1 MLILILITIISFLL
15 GFIINLIALPY
26 ILEYIVK
33 DAWGYVRNIST
44 LSVFRWS
51 VSIIVS
57 FALSALIIRN
67 QQERIIKQTS
77 SSYQHIVD
85 SLNLE
90 LKILKQYK
98 VK

>member
-1 MLILILITIISFLL
+1 MIILITIISFLL

-33 DAWGYVRNIST
+33 DVWRYVRNIST

-90 LKILKQYK
+90 IKKLQQYK

>member
-1 MLILILITIISFLL
+1 MLILITTISFLL

-33 DAWGYVRNIST
+33 DAWRYVRNIST

-77 SSYQHIVD
+77 SSYQHILD

-90 LKILKQYK
+90 IKILQQYK

>member
-1 MLILILITIISFLL
+1 MIILITIISFLL

-26 ILEYIVK
+26 ILEHLVK
-33 DAWGYVRNIST
+33 DAGRYVRKIST

-57 FALSALIIRN
+57 FALSILIIRN
-67 QQERIIKQTS
+67 KQERIIKQTS
-77 SSYQHIVD
+77 SNYQHIVD
-85 SLNLE
+85 SLNFE
-90 LKILKQYK
+90 IKILQQYK

>member
-1 MLILILITIISFLL
+1 MIYLIALISFLL
-15 GFIINLIALPY
+15 SFAINLISLPY
-26 ILEYIVK
+26 ILEHIIK
-33 DAWGYVRNIST
+33 DAWRYVKKIST

-90 LKILKQYK
+90 IKILQQYK

>member
-1 MLILILITIISFLL
+1 MIYLIALISFLL
-15 GFIINLIALPY
+15 GFVVNLISLPY
-26 ILEYIVK
+26 ILENIVK
-33 DAWGYVRNIST
+33 DGWRYVRKIST

-90 LKILKQYK
+90 IKILQQYK

>member
-1 MLILILITIISFLL
+1 MLILITIISFLL

-33 DAWGYVRNIST
+33 DAWRYVRNIST

-57 FALSALIIRN
+57 FALSALIHCCPRKSIN
-67 QQERIIKQTS
+67 ICSNT
-77 SSYQHIVD
+77 
-85 SLNLE
+85 L
-90 LKILKQYK
+90 
-98 VK
+98 

>member
-1 MLILILITIISFLL
+1 MIFLITLFSFLL
-15 GFIINLIALPY
+15 GFAINLISLPY
-26 ILEYIVK
+26 ILEYFVK
-33 DAWGYVRNIST
+33 DTWRYVKKIST

-57 FALSALIIRN
+57 FALSALIIQN

>member
-1 MLILILITIISFLL
+1 MLILITIISFLL

-26 ILEYIVK
+26 ILEHIVNE
-33 DAWGYVRNIST
+33 AWRYVRKIST

-57 FALSALIIRN
+57 FALSTLIIRN

-77 SSYQHIVD
+77 SCYQHIVD

-90 LKILKQYK
+90 IKILQQYK

>member
-1 MLILILITIISFLL
+1 MIFLITLFSFLL
-15 GFIINLIALPY
+15 GFVINLISLPY
-26 ILEYIVK
+26 ILEYFVK
-33 DAWGYVRNIST
+33 DTWRYVKKIST

>member
-1 MLILILITIISFLL
+1 MLILITIISFLL

-33 DAWGYVRNIST
+33 DAWRYVKNIST

-90 LKILKQYK
+90 IKILQQYK

>member
-1 MLILILITIISFLL
+1 MISFIALVSFLL

-26 ILEYIVK
+26 ILEHIVK
-33 DAWGYVRNIST
+33 DAWIYVRKIST
-44 LSVFRWS
+44 LSIFRWS
-51 VSIIVS
+51 VSLIVS
-57 FALSALIIRN
+57 FALSALIIQN
-67 QQERIIKQTS
+67 QRERVLTQTC

-90 LKILKQYK
+90 IKILQQHN

>member
-1 MLILILITIISFLL
+1 MLILITIISFLL

-33 DAWGYVRNIST
+33 DAWRYVRKISI
-44 LSVFRWS
+44 LSIFRWS

-77 SSYQHIVD
+77 SNYQHIVD

-90 LKILKQYK
+90 IKILQQYK

>member
-1 MLILILITIISFLL
+1 MLILITIISFLL

-33 DAWGYVRNIST
+33 DAWRYLRNIST

-57 FALSALIIRN
+57 FALSTLIIRN

-77 SSYQHIVD
+77 SNYQHIVD

-90 LKILKQYK
+90 IKILQQYK

>member
-1 MLILILITIISFLL
+1 MIYLIAFISFLL
-15 GFIINLIALPY
+15 GFAINLISLPY
-26 ILEYIVK
+26 ILEHIVK
-33 DAWGYVRNIST
+33 DAWRYVKKIST

-90 LKILKQYK
+90 IKIMQQYK

>member
-1 MLILILITIISFLL
+1 MIYLIIALISFLL
-15 GFIINLIALPY
+15 GFVINLISLPY
-26 ILEYIVK
+26 ILEYIIK
-33 DAWGYVRNIST
+33 DAWRYVKKIST

-57 FALSALIIRN
+57 FALSALIILN
-67 QQERIIKQTS
+67 QQVRIIKQTS

>member
-1 MLILILITIISFLL
+1 MIILITIISFLL

-26 ILEYIVK
+26 ILEHLVK
-33 DAWGYVRNIST
+33 DAWRYVRKIST

-57 FALSALIIRN
+57 FALSTLIIRN

-77 SSYQHIVD
+77 SNYQHIVD
-85 SLNLE
+85 SLNFE
-90 LKILKQYK
+90 IKILQQYK
-98 VK
+98 LK

>member
-1 MLILILITIISFLL
+1 MLILITIISFLL

-33 DAWGYVRNIST
+33 DVWRYVRKIST

-90 LKILKQYK
+90 IKILQQYK

>member
-1 MLILILITIISFLL
+1 MLILITIISFLL

-33 DAWGYVRNIST
+33 DAWRYVRNIST
-44 LSVFRWS
+44 LSIFRWS

-67 QQERIIKQTS
+67 QQERIIKQTG

-90 LKILKQYK
+90 IKILQQYK

>member
-1 MLILILITIISFLL
+1 MIYLIALFSFLL
-15 GFIINLIALPY
+15 GFAINLILLPY
-26 ILEYIVK
+26 ILEHIVK
-33 DAWGYVRNIST
+33 DAWRYVKKIST

-57 FALSALIIRN
+57 FAFSALIIRN

-90 LKILKQYK
+90 IKILQKYK

>member
-1 MLILILITIISFLL
+1 MIILITIISFLL

-26 ILEYIVK
+26 ILEHLVK
-33 DAWGYVRNIST
+33 DAWRYVRKIST

-57 FALSALIIRN
+57 FALSTLIIRN

-77 SSYQHIVD
+77 SNYQHIVD
-85 SLNLE
+85 NLNFE
-90 LKILKQYK
+90 IKILQQYK

>member
-1 MLILILITIISFLL
+1 MLILITIISFLL

-33 DAWGYVRNIST
+33 DAWRYVRNIST

-57 FALSALIIRN
+57 FALSALIIQN

-90 LKILKQYK
+90 IKILQQYK

>member
-1 MLILILITIISFLL
+1 MIILITIISFLL
-15 GFIINLIALPY
+15 GFIINFIALPY
-26 ILEYIVK
+26 ILEYVVK
-33 DAWGYVRNIST
+33 DAWRYVRNIST

-77 SSYQHIVD
+77 SNYQYIVD
-85 SLNLE
+85 SLNFE
-90 LKILKQYK
+90 IKILQQYK

>member
-1 MLILILITIISFLL
+1 MIYLIALISFLL
-15 GFIINLIALPY
+15 GFAINLILLPY
-26 ILEYIVK
+26 ILEHIIK
-33 DAWGYVRNIST
+33 DAWRYVKKIST

-90 LKILKQYK
+90 IKILQQYK

>member
-1 MLILILITIISFLL
+1 MIILITIISFLL

-26 ILEYIVK
+26 ILEHLVK
-33 DAWGYVRNIST
+33 DAWRYVRKIST

-57 FALSALIIRN
+57 FALSTLIIRN
-67 QQERIIKQTS
+67 KQERIIKQTS
-77 SSYQHIVD
+77 SNYQHIVD
-85 SLNLE
+85 SLNFE
-90 LKILKQYK
+90 IKILQQYK

>member
-1 MLILILITIISFLL
+1 MLILITIISFLL

-26 ILEYIVK
+26 ILEHIIK
-33 DAWGYVRNIST
+33 DAWRYVRKIST

-51 VSIIVS
+51 VAIIVS

-67 QQERIIKQTS
+67 QQERIIKQTG

-90 LKILKQYK
+90 IKILQQYK

>member
-1 MLILILITIISFLL
+1 MIILITIISFLL
-15 GFIINLIALPY
+15 GFIINFIALPY
-26 ILEYIVK
+26 ILEYVVK
-33 DAWGYVRNIST
+33 DAWRYVRNIST

-67 QQERIIKQTS
+67 QQERIIKHTS
-77 SSYQHIVD
+77 SNYQHIVD
-85 SLNLE
+85 SLNFE
-90 LKILKQYK
+90 IKILQQYK

>member
-1 MLILILITIISFLL
+1 MIILITIISFLL
-15 GFIINLIALPY
+15 GFIINFIALPY
-26 ILEYIVK
+26 ILEYVVK
-33 DAWGYVRNIST
+33 DAWRYVRNIST

>member
-1 MLILILITIISFLL
+1 MIILITIISFLL
-15 GFIINLIALPY
+15 GFIINFIALPY
-26 ILEYIVK
+26 ILEYVVK
-33 DAWGYVRNIST
+33 DAWRYVRNIST

-77 SSYQHIVD
+77 SNYQHILD
-85 SLNLE
+85 SLNFE
-90 LKILKQYK
+90 IKILQQYK

>member
-1 MLILILITIISFLL
+1 MLILITIISFLL

-33 DAWGYVRNIST
+33 DAWRYVRNIST

-77 SSYQHIVD
+77 SSYQHILD

-90 LKILKQYK
+90 IKILQQYK

>member
-1 MLILILITIISFLL
+1 MLILITIISFLL

-33 DAWGYVRNIST
+33 DVWRYVRNIST

-90 LKILKQYK
+90 IKKLQQYK

>member
-1 MLILILITIISFLL
+1 MIFFITLFSFLL
-15 GFIINLIALPY
+15 GFAINLISLPY
-26 ILEYIVK
+26 ILEYFVK
-33 DAWGYVRNIST
+33 DTWRYVKKIST

>member
-1 MLILILITIISFLL
+1 MLILITIISFLL
-15 GFIINLIALPY
+15 GFIINLIVLPY

-33 DAWGYVRNIST
+33 DAWRYVRNIST

-90 LKILKQYK
+90 IKILQQYK

>member
-1 MLILILITIISFLL
+1 MIILITIISFLL
-15 GFIINLIALPY
+15 GFIINFIALPY
-26 ILEYIVK
+26 ILEYVVK
-33 DAWGYVRNIST
+33 DAWRYVRNIST

-67 QQERIIKQTS
+67 QQEQIIKQTS
-77 SSYQHIVD
+77 SNYQHIVD
-85 SLNLE
+85 SLNFE
-90 LKILKQYK
+90 IKILQQYK

>member
-1 MLILILITIISFLL
+1 MIILITIISFLL

-26 ILEYIVK
+26 ILEHLVK
-33 DAWGYVRNIST
+33 DAWRYVRKIST

-90 LKILKQYK
+90 IKILQQYK

>member
-1 MLILILITIISFLL
+1 MIFLITLFSFLL
-15 GFIINLIALPY
+15 GFAINLISLPY
-26 ILEYIVK
+26 ILEYFVK
-33 DAWGYVRNIST
+33 DTWRYVKKIST

-57 FALSALIIRN
+57 FALSAMIIRN